1 MEKSIK
7 VHVKDALQ
15 KLYNVDPDDLNIE
28 IEKTREG
35 FEGDFTL
42 VVFPF
47 LKYSKKA
54 PEQTAKEIGAY
65 LRSKMTEIASYNVIK
80 GFLNLVM
87 TQEYWIDIL
96 NYLISTNFSFFKNTG
111 KNLMIEFS
119 SPNTNKPLHLGHIR
133 NNLLG
138 DSISRLIAETGNN
151 VIKVNLI
158 NDRGIHI
165 CKSMLAWQKWKKDLN
180 PENSGKKGDKLVG
193 DFYVLFENENKKQ
206 IQELI
211 DQGLTKEEAE
221 NTPLM
226 QEAREMLRKWE
237 SNDPEI
243 MKIWEMMNSWVYAG
257 FEKTYSDL
265 GITFDKIYYESQTYL
280 LGKEIVEKGL
290 EKGIFYR
297 EADNS
302 VWIDLTNEGLD
313 KKLLL
318 RSDGTT
324 VYMTQDL
331 GTAVQRFQEFNPDL
345 IIYVVGNEQEYHFK
359 VLKKIIEKLYP
370 EYSDRIFHLSYGMVE
385 LPEGKMKS
393 REGKV
398 VDADDLVEEMI
409 QTATEIANENG
420 KVNNLPEEEKSR
432 ILKIIA
438 LGALKYYILKVDPK
452 KQIVFNPAE
461 SIDFAGNTGPFIQYT
476 HARICSIL
484 RKADEMKI
492 KFKGKINSE
501 TEIVTKEINLISLLS
516 EYESVVAKAAKNFD
530 PGSIANYVY
539 NLAKEFNQYYHDY
552 TILKE
557 QDPKV
562 LQLRLMLCKQIAATI
577 RKSMNVLGIEVPEV
591 M

>member
-7 VHVKDALQ
+7 VHVKDVLQ

-47 LKYSKKA
+47 LKYSKKT

-65 LRSKMTEIASYNVIK
+65 LRSKMPEIASYNVIK

-87 TQEYWIDIL
+87 TQEYWIDEL
-96 NYLISTNFSFFKNTG
+96 NYLIYTDFSFFKNSG
-111 KNLMIEFS
+111 KNIMIEFS

-180 PENSGKKGDKLVG
+180 PENTGKKGDKLVG
-193 DFYVLFENENKKQ
+193 DFYVLFENEYKKQ

-221 NTPLM
+221 NAPLM

-243 MKIWEMMNSWVYAG
+243 MKIWEIMNSWVYAG
-257 FEKTYSDL
+257 FAKTYSDL
-265 GITFDKIYYESQTYL
+265 GITFDKVYYESQTYL

-302 VWIDLTNEGLD
+302 VWIDLSNEGLD

-359 VLKKIIEKLYP
+359 VLKKILEKLYP
-370 EYSDRIFHLSYGMVE
+370 EYADRIFHLSYGMVE

-398 VDADDLVEEMI
+398 VDADDLIEEMI

-420 KVNNLPEEEKSR
+420 KVNNLPEKEKSR

-516 EYESVVAKAAKNFD
+516 EYESVLVKAAKNFD

-577 RKSMNVLGIEVPEV
+577 QKSMNLLGIEVPEV